1 MIDILQMIV
10 VILEVTEYAD
20 LYTNSFYIVCPVLTN
35 DIQFST
41 DIFEQMYMNIMGE
54 VRIRTI
60 E

>member
-20 LYTNSFYIVCPVLTN
+20 LYIVCPVLTN

-41 DIFEQMYMNIMGE
+41 DIFEQN
-54 VRIRTI
+54 
-60 E
+60 

>member
-20 LYTNSFYIVCPVLTN
+20 LCTNSFYIVCSVLTN

-41 DIFEQMYMNIMGE
+41 DIFEQN
-54 VRIRTI
+54 
-60 E
+60 

>member
-20 LYTNSFYIVCPVLTN
+20 LCTNSFYIVCPVLTN

-41 DIFEQMYMNIMGE
+41 DIFEQY
-54 VRIRTI
+54 
-60 E
+60 